1 MEFKEHGMGQGKLVA
16 PPGGKQKKHTPSSS
30 DVLTHT
36 TYCIPFLT
44 MMLALKQTHIDYFS
58 LDVEVC
64 GKI

>member
-1 MEFKEHGMGQGKLVA
+1 MGQGKLVA
-16 PPGGKQKKHTPSSS
+16 PPGGDGKAPSSK

-58 LDVEVC
+58 LDVEVL
-64 GKI
+64 